1 VNKRVLPA
9 IVVAVGLGLWAF
21 SAWADRQEW
30 LPDTRAA
37 KHMSRARLKCFAITN
52 TDASG
57 EPHPGWVDPDGRLFM
72 LSGTGS
78 EADNAALDRCARAN
92 LGPGV
97 PPVHWGTFLGISAV
111 LFGLS
116 SIPLMVS
123 RRARRR

>member
-9 IVVAVGLGLWAF
+9 IVVAVCLGLWAF
-21 SAWADRQEW
+21 NAWFERQDW

-37 KHMSRARLKCFAITN
+37 KLMYRARPKCFAITN

-57 EPHPGWVDPDGRLFM
+57 KPHPAWVDPDGRLFTV
-72 LSGTGS
+72 SAPGS

-97 PPVHWGTFLGISAV
+97 PPVRWGTFLGIAAV
-111 LFGLS
+111 LLGLA

-123 RRARRR
+123 GPRS